1 MEYLIMCTTGMLTA
15 ERNYRKLR
23 MGEIPV
29 PTIPVDSA
37 LNYTLGISFAN
48 EPTTVDS
55 RMLMSA
61 QSAELVEH
69 LRDTLSEIEE
79 AWDLLG
85 EQKASN
91 SRRTSFGYLQSL
103 GEASRTRPHV
113 CGTGGKDMI
122 RREEQRGMPV

>member
-1 MEYLIMCTTGMLTA
+1 M
-15 ERNYRKLR
+15 
-23 MGEIPV
+23 
-29 PTIPVDSA
+29 
-37 LNYTLGISFAN
+37 
-48 EPTTVDS
+48 
-55 RMLMSA
+55 
-61 QSAELVEH
+61 EH

-79 AWDLLG
+79 AGTLG